1 MPWHCTKIEL
11 IGYKTT
17 HPIYLIWHNGLEV
30 IKMIFSN
37 PIFAKVMTYDP
48 HAIFDLLSEGMTIL
62 PIMTTSNK
70 IPVTSHTGNLEMHPL
85 FLIVGN
91 IQSDVWMKATSHAW
105 SLAAFMP
112 IPKFKVH
119 SKYQTI
125 LQARVWHKC
134 MDIMCSNLKVAAC
147 TGMYTPDPLRD
158 LHCCFTPLVTY
169 TANLPEQQM
178 IVNVAHS
185 SSPITLARLQEFN
198 GKHTLHQLVE
208 ISQEVNPWDVN
219 MFQKKCK
226 ECGLLGVHLPFWS
239 NWMFSDPAI
248 FLVPELLHTGHKF
261 FFNHPLKWCKEVVRS
276 RELNV
281 YYKSMHKHV
290 GVWHFS
296 SDISH
301 IQQMTGREH
310 CNIQHTIISAII
322 SAASDGFVRA
332 IQSLINFIYLAQYPI
347 HTNCSMNDLTEALQ
361 GFHAHK
367 HFIMEAEA
375 QRTKKTLQLQIQ
387 NVGSL
392 MQYTADVSKQLLIT
406 HCKHTFECTSQ
417 NHNFTEQIIHLLDC
431 DERMCMFNLYALMQS
446 HNISLI
452 NPITDLEQS
461 CTIPQPICN
470 HFLKGIIHKDS
481 QTTFNLT
488 VKPDSLHHSIQHLSL
503 VYKLCQLPLL
513 YGLYVCQS
521 ALMLPNTTQSQ
532 FASWNSLPFQTWNR
546 FQLQLISAFN
556 GFTIM
561 PSHLIQA
568 YPPSEDFPLGC
579 TDAILFSFSLAIV
592 GQVCTVFWPQQQSG
606 TKLPQFLSMPLM
618 YDLNVDM
625 WIVQQHMIDGPHG
638 LLQRVGV
645 IVPLV
650 DTILTVELIPVYG
663 QAIGHDMKQQTSQE
677 IYSHFYLNSF
687 ADKEVYE
694 SLHAEM

>member
-1 MPWHCTKIEL
+1 
-11 IGYKTT
+11 
-17 HPIYLIWHNGLEV
+17 
-30 IKMIFSN
+30 
-37 PIFAKVMTYDP
+37 
-48 HAIFDLLSEGMTIL
+48 
-62 PIMTTSNK
+62 
-70 IPVTSHTGNLEMHPL
+70 
-85 FLIVGN
+85 
-91 IQSDVWMKATSHAW
+91 
-105 SLAAFMP
+105 
-112 IPKFKVH
+112 
-119 SKYQTI
+119 
-125 LQARVWHKC
+125 
-134 MDIMCSNLKVAAC
+134 
-147 TGMYTPDPLRD
+147 
-158 LHCCFTPLVTY
+158 
-169 TANLPEQQM
+169 
-178 IVNVAHS
+178 
-185 SSPITLARLQEFN
+185 
-198 GKHTLHQLVE
+198 
-208 ISQEVNPWDVN
+208 
-219 MFQKKCK
+219 
-226 ECGLLGVHLPFWS
+226 
-239 NWMFSDPAI
+239 
-248 FLVPELLHTGHKF
+248 
-261 FFNHPLKWCKEVVRS
+261 
-276 RELNV
+276 
-281 YYKSMHKHV
+281 
-290 GVWHFS
+290 
-296 SDISH
+296 
-301 IQQMTGREH
+301 MTGREH

-332 IQSLINFIYLAQYPI
+332 IQSLINFIYLAQNPI
-347 HTNCSMNDLTEALQ
+347 HTNCSINDLTEALQ

-375 QRTKKTLQLQIQ
+375 QRTKKSLWSDFNILKLELFQSFATAIQ

-417 NHNFTEQIIHLLDC
+417 NHDFTEQIIHLLDC

-461 CTIPQPICN
+461 CTMYVDPTLSWIWEVLPGKQMCLIRPQPICN

-513 YGLYVCQS
+513 YELYVCQS

-579 TDAILFSFSLAIV
+579 TDAILFSAQALQYPIPAGKCFPLAIV

-618 YDLNVDM
+618 YVDLFDWVVKDLNVDM